1 MIELYPCGNRTH
13 CQNLDGTP
21 PDCDKCPH
29 NSNPQNMNDC
39 NTCKYNYEKKEDDE
53 K

>member
-13 CQNLDGTP
+13 CQELNGDQPNCNT
-21 PDCDKCPH
+21 CPH
-29 NSNPQNMNDC
+29 NLHPKDIHDC
-39 NTCKYNYEKKEDDE
+39 NTCKHKYEKKEDDN